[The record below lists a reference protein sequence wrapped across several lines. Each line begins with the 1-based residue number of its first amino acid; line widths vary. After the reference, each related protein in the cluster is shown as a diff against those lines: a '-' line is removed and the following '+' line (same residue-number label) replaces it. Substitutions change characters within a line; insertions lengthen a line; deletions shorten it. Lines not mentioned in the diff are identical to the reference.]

1 MNEQSLLDK
10 EYPTQLDRIESMLIE
25 LLGKKKRKPK
35 PFAESQRHVFIGNEF
50 ARWWI
55 VYPKKKGKQDAC
67 KAFHAAVNG
76 RSNIA
81 IGDFTDMLIADVQK
95 RLRQDEAWM
104 NGQVQYLPNPA
115 TYIRGKRWE
124 DDITKSASQLPKDN
138 DELYKFA
145 IGQGMREP
153 HVGESWDSYRR
164 YVQGRIES

>member
-25 LLGKKKRKPK
+25 LLGKKRAKSKPK
-35 PFAESQRHVFIGNEF
+35 QIDTWYMDHFDRFWSF
-50 ARWWI
+50 
-55 VYPKKKGKQDAC
+55 YPKKKGKQDAL
-67 KAFHAAVNG
+67 KAFISETKGMDGMQVE
-76 RSNIA
+76 
-81 IGDFTDMLIADVQK
+81 DFTKMLIDDSSNRSANEDSWLSDGG
-95 RLRQDEAWM
+95 RYIPMA
-104 NGQVQYLPNPA
+104 A